1 MAWQLSRLERLNG
14 IQYSWVQIPLRTTF
28 YSYFQECFTD
38 EYHMYQ
44 FIPLHSFDYLSEIS
58 LKENVATDEGN
69 GRNETWI
76 LNKDMKLEQLYK
88 DGSELMA

>member
-1 MAWQLSRLERLNG
+1 
-14 IQYSWVQIPLRTTF
+14 
-28 YSYFQECFTD
+28 
-38 EYHMYQ
+38 MYQ

-69 GRNETWI
+69 GRNEMWI